1 MQRGASSHVSVIHV
15 SPIFN
20 KKNVNKKLHLPESL
34 SRGLKQAL
42 AAINVSIMIAI
53 I

>member
-1 MQRGASSHVSVIHV
+1 VSSHVDVIHV

-34 SRGLKQAL
+34 SRRLKQVL
-42 AAINVSIMIAI
+42 AAIDVGIVTAI